1 MKNMI
6 DNNQVQIVGEFI
18 SGFEYSHNI
27 YGESFYTSNF
37 RVERISHNVDIIPV
51 MISDRLID
59 INDDLIGRTVN
70 VSGQFR
76 SYNKF
81 IDGKNKLILSV
92 FVREIEDTDKHDF
105 NQIILDGY
113 ICKLPIYRITP
124 LGREI
129 ADVLLAINR
138 PYGKT
143 DYIPCVAW
151 GRNARCVNKLN
162 IGTRIC
168 INGRIQSREYTKKLP
183 GIQYKKRVAYE
194 VSIRDMEEVNGE

>member
-1 MKNMI
+1 MKKI
-6 DNNQVQIVGEFI
+6 ENNQVQIVGEFI
-18 SGFEYSHNI
+18 SDFEYSHKFH
-27 YGESFYTSNF
+27 GESFYISNF
-37 RVERISHNVDIIPV
+37 RVERISNTVDIIPV

-59 INDDLIGRTVN
+59 INNDWIGHTLN

-92 FVREIEDTDKHDF
+92 FAREIEDTDKHDF
-105 NQIILDGY
+105 NQIILNGY

-143 DYIPCVAW
+143 DYIP
-151 GRNARCVNKLN
+151 
-162 IGTRIC
+162 
-168 INGRIQSREYTKKLP
+168 
-183 GIQYKKRVAYE
+183 
-194 VSIRDMEEVNGE
+194 